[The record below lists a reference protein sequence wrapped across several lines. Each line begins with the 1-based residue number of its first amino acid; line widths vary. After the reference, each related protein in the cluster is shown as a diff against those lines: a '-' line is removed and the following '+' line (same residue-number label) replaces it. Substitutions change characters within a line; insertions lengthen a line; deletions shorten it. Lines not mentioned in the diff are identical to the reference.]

1 MTRES
6 KMNNFFS
13 YSLLIFPPIIVLIG
27 IAYLWHQS
35 RFSHQSHR
43 LDLMGGLISLL
54 PYTFTNL
61 SRFSF
66 FEPLRQLQL
75 LQLLTV
81 VSILLTLFI
90 IRTNHI
96 RNGNGEKISVYLK
109 ESTVSIVVLTFSI
122 LWNLANFILPI
133 Q

>member
-1 MTRES
+1 
-6 KMNNFFS
+6 MNNFFS
-13 YSLLIFPPIIVLIG
+13 YSLLIFPPILVLIG
-27 IAYLWHQS
+27 IAYLWHQN